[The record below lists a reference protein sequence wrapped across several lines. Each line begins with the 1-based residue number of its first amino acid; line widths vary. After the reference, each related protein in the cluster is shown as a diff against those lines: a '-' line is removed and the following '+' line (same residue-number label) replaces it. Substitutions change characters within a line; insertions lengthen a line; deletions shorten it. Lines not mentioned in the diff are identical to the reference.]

1 MIHQA
6 LPNRIISFSFKG
18 DNELCSYTIH
28 TADQNRFLHRPKIS
42 GEKSTKTSNI
52 AYNIGI
58 VSLFY
63 NVFNA
68 FDKVFACLDIYSRFL
83 IGNSFFTQ
91 CLPIKFWMLL
101 SPSKIEK
108 KARRKV
114 SNYDE
119 LRWVKFRKKRGS
131 HKERD

>member
-1 MIHQA
+1 MSRYPIFLNIFRKPADDHKAHLLFQFSCRKIVEEEKWSGSADSNIIYTMIHQA

-83 IGNSFFTQ
+83 IGN
-91 CLPIKFWMLL
+91 
-101 SPSKIEK
+101 
-108 KARRKV
+108 
-114 SNYDE
+114 
-119 LRWVKFRKKRGS
+119 
-131 HKERD
+131 